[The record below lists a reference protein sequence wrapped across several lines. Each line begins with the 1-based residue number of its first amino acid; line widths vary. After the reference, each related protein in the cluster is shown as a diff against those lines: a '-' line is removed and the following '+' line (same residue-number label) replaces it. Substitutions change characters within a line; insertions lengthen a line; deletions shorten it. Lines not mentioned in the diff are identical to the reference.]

1 MPWKINIYFYLSL
14 GFSLCGFIFPTYV
27 TRAIG
32 YNIGDMAHWIY
43 GYYTLF
49 PSDPSQEIITYI
61 NDNIFQS
68 YFLIVSTII
77 LLLVSFIELRYAKLD
92 DDRYTKNLIYAI
104 ACIQLIASIIYLSSE
119 FVVIMLSIWGFIFSA
134 LFALIGNKE
143 LNLFYID
150 KSIVNVKKER
160 KLGVVLITI
169 SLIFLVYIISEILRF
184 AVLFSI
190 DVFSL
195 SFASIMYPA
204 LILLLIM
211 LIYGINSLTRAKRKN
226 KSNLQL

>member
-1 MPWKINIYFYLSL
+1 MPWKIDIYFYLSL
-14 GFSLCGFIFPTYV
+14 GFSLCGFIFPTHV
-27 TRAIG
+27 SQAIG
-32 YNIGDMAHWIY
+32 FDIGDMVHWIY
-43 GYYTLF
+43 GYYILIPRNPTG
-49 PSDPSQEIITYI
+49 EIELY
-61 NDNIFQS
+61 NNSYGPS
-68 YFLIVSTII
+68 YFFIFITII
-77 LLLVSFIELRYAKLD
+77 FLVVSFVELRSAKRGN
-92 DDRYTKNLIYAI
+92 RYDKNLIYVI
-104 ACIQLIASIIYLSSE
+104 AFIQLMASIIYLSSE

-150 KSIVNVKKER
+150 KGIVNVKKER

-169 SLIFLVYIISEILRF
+169 SLIFLVYIISEILRL

-190 DVFSL
+190 DVFSR

-211 LIYGINSLTRAKRKN
+211 LFYGINSLIRAKNKN
-226 KSNLQL
+226 RSKLQL